1 VLNLVLTPHYPK
13 LWIWGAE
20 DLEFFLNCK
29 ALRKKYLRLG
39 EHLSIIEPQYRS
51 RMRFAIVATALA
63 VCTQHGA
70 HAEGAMNP
78 NCSPVNSNK
87 TYDYI
92 VIGSGAGG
100 IPVADRLSEAG
111 HSVLLIEKGPPS
123 SGRWNGTMKPAWL
136 EGTNLTRFDVPGL
149 FNQIW
154 ADPIGLACE
163 DLDVMA
169 GW

>member
-1 VLNLVLTPHYPK
+1 MKSFALLT
-13 LWIWGAE
+13 ASAA
-20 DLEFFLNCK
+20 FFQSL
-29 ALRKKYLRLG
+29 
-39 EHLSIIEPQYRS
+39 IEAQSTP
-51 RMRFAIVATALA
+51 
-63 VCTQHGA
+63 
-70 HAEGAMNP
+70 NP
-78 NCSPVNSNK
+78 NCTAAGSQI
-87 TYDYI
+87 YDYI

-100 IPVADRLSEAG
+100 IPIADRLSEAG
-111 HSVLLIEKGPPS
+111 HSVLLIEKGPLS

-154 ADPIGLACE
+154 ADPTGVSCD

>member
-1 VLNLVLTPHYPK
+1 MGRV
-13 LWIWGAE
+13 
-20 DLEFFLNCK
+20 
-29 ALRKKYLRLG
+29 LRL
-39 EHLSIIEPQYRS
+39 
-51 RMRFAIVATALA
+51 TALA
-63 VCTQHGA
+63 ALICTVHSQNST
-70 HAEGAMNP
+70 NP
-78 NCSPVNSNK
+78 NCTSAPDT

-100 IPVADRLSEAG
+100 IPIADRLSEAG
-111 HSVLLIEKGPPS
+111 HSVLLVEKGPLS

-136 EGTNLTRFDVPGL
+136 DGTNLTRFDVPGL

-154 ADPIGLACE
+154 ADPTGVACD